1 MKTKKTLSISEKKH
15 IERMNKLEE
24 DIKAIQKETEE
35 IRKER
40 ELSEKKSKEE
50 LDQLRKERELSEKKS
65 KDELDQ
71 LRKERELSEKKSKD
85 ELDQLRKETEAI
97 RKANVQSES
106 KLNKLGFNI
115 GMSTEDV
122 FYNSINNTKTID
134 NIHYDNIV
142 RNRQFY
148 GLKDIVL
155 LEVDILAIND
165 EYISVI
171 EVKHRVTTEDI
182 DKVNEKVKPF
192 ITNYYKDKNYTIKYY
207 LAGGSIDKKIIT
219 IAHKNNIGLIQ
230 YRGEHFKV
238 IS

>member
-24 DIKAIQKETEE
+24 DIKAIQKKTEETRKETEA
-35 IRKER
+35 I
-40 ELSEKKSKEE
+40 
-50 LDQLRKERELSEKKS
+50 
-65 KDELDQ
+65 
-71 LRKERELSEKKSKD
+71 RKERELSEKKSKD

>member
-24 DIKAIQKETEE
+24 DIKAIQKKTEETRKETEA

-40 ELSEKKSKEE
+40 EQSEKKSQE
-50 LDQLRKERELSEKKS
+50 
-65 KDELDQ
+65 
-71 LRKERELSEKKSKD
+71 

>member
-24 DIKAIQKETEE
+24 DIKAIQKETEKIRKE
-35 IRKER
+35 TEAIRKER

-50 LDQLRKERELSEKKS
+50 LDQLRKE
-65 KDELDQ
+65 
-71 LRKERELSEKKSKD
+71 
-85 ELDQLRKETEAI
+85 TEAI
-97 RKANVQSES
+97 RKTNEQSES

-142 RNRQFY
+142 KNRQFY

>member
-24 DIKAIQKETEE
+24 DIKAIQKKTEETRKETEAIRKETEE
-35 IRKER
+35 I
-40 ELSEKKSKEE
+40 
-50 LDQLRKERELSEKKS
+50 
-65 KDELDQ
+65 
-71 LRKERELSEKKSKD
+71 RKERELSEKKSKD

>member
-24 DIKAIQKETEE
+24 DIKAIQKKTEE

-40 ELSEKKSKEE
+40 ELSEKKSQEE
-50 LDQLRKERELSEKKS
+50 LS
-65 KDELDQ
+65 
-71 LRKERELSEKKSKD
+71 
-85 ELDQLRKETEAI
+85 QLRKETEAI

-192 ITNYYKDKNYTIKYY
+192 LTNFYKDKNYTIKYY
-207 LAGGSIDKKIIT
+207 LAGGSIDKKIIP